1 MTDSE
6 KLLGTLEFQNMKGEG
21 AAAET
26 FFPWDLSVDR
36 WVGEGLPKEF
46 SAEKL
51 YFAGSGPI
59 QDYFNDCMAD
69 PVYRYE
75 KYLGYDGVKRMSFRI
90 PFKSFREK
98 ILEET
103 DEYVFKLD
111 TDGWQRKYYKHR
123 KLVEHVRP
131 VVTCEEDWKALKEQA
146 IREIKQ
152 WFNRENMEKIYGK
165 YREGHR
171 KGEFSIRLRA
181 SGFFWT
187 PRELFG
193 AEQHLYAFYDMP
205 ELMHE
210 INYFILR
217 VYEEFLSVT
226 AEILQP
232 EVLLFEE
239 DLSGSTGPMISPEL
253 FDEFVGDYYS
263 RLIPVLKKSGV
274 RNVFIDTDGD
284 FEALIPNFIKAGV
297 DGFLPMDVNAGMDIV
312 KVRKKFPK
320 LKFIGAFNKLEIDK
334 GKEAIDR
341 EFARLLPV
349 IRQGG
354 YLPGADHQVAP
365 SASFENYRYYI
376 SRLKDV
382 MKEAG
387 ADL

>member
-6 KLLGTLEFQNMKGEG
+6 KLLGTLGFQNMKGEG

-165 YREGHR
+165 YREGHK